1 MRTIAGVLALAV
13 AIAGC
18 SLKRQATESAAHV
31 VDRGDIEITVVET
44 GKIEA
49 VQDVEVKSRVSGRI
63 AKLYVQEGD
72 RVEKGQLIAEIDPQ
86 EIRLQLEQTTAQ
98 LRSAEAGAKRSLES
112 VQLTRKQLETALQQ
126 AEARFIQAKREF
138 ENQPALT
145 DANLRQARINLEQA
159 QRDLDLLKYTTH
171 PQQRV
176 QAEADLR
183 RTKAAADTDKANYE
197 RLVGLLAKGY
207 VAQRDVDNAR
217 AQMEASQAAYRT
229 AQENYDRLAARQAIE
244 LRNAEQAV
252 ASAQAAYEQA
262 KARANL
268 DKNKEQ
274 AYLDAKAAFE
284 QAKEDLRRIK
294 MEEASLA
301 QARAQADQIRS
312 AVADARRQLSETKI
326 VAPMSGVITR
336 KLVEEGELV
345 AALSSFSGG
354 TPIVQIAQLGAL
366 QVTLNINEI
375 DVARL
380 EVDLP
385 AIIEIDALPDEKFMG
400 RVTRIAPASDAAAST
415 SQAPGTDAVVRY
427 KVEVQLDKSDPRIKP
442 GMSAKCT
449 IRVEERKNVIRVP
462 IEYVGEDEEGYF
474 VMVRKAGAKQAEKTR
489 VKIGLRSSAW
499 YEVLEGVG
507 EGARLEKPPYSGPS
521 RRGFMQAGPE
531 ESDSEGNSNGGGGGG
546 SR

>member
-1 MRTIAGVLALAV
+1 MTLAV
-13 AIAGC
+13 AGC
-18 SLKRQATESAAHV
+18 SFKRATPTSSGHV
-31 VDRGDIEITVVET
+31 VDRGDIEITVIET

-112 VQLTRKQLETALQQ
+112 VQLTRKQMETALQQ
-126 AEARFIQAKREF
+126 AEARYIQAKREY

-145 DANLRQARINLEQA
+145 DASLRQAKINLEQA
-159 QRDLDLLKYTTH
+159 QRDLALLKNTTH

-176 QAEADLR
+176 QAEADLQ
-183 RTKAAADTDKANYE
+183 RTKAAAETDKANYE
-197 RLVGLLAKGY
+197 RLVGLLQKGY

-229 AQENYDRLAARQAIE
+229 AQENYDRLASRQAIE

-252 ASAQAAYEQA
+252 AAAQAAYDQA

-312 AVADARRQLSETKI
+312 AVADAQRQLSETKI

-380 EVDLP
+380 EVGMP
-385 AIIEIDALPDEKFMG
+385 ATVEIDALPDETFAG
-400 RVTRIAPASDAAAST
+400 SVTRIAPASDTSAAT
-415 SQAPGTDAVVRY
+415 GQAGGGDAVVRY
-427 KVEVQLDKSDPRIKP
+427 KVEVQLDKSDPRIRP

-449 IRVEERKNVIRVP
+449 IRVDERKNVVRVP
-462 IEYVGEDEEGYF
+462 IEYVGEDDEGYF
-474 VMVRKAGAKQAEKTR
+474 VMVRKDGAKKAEKTR
-489 VKIGLRSSAW
+489 LKIGLRSSTW
-499 YEVLEGVG
+499 YEVLEGVS
-507 EGARLEKPPYSGPS
+507 EGARLEKPPYTGPS

-531 ESDSEGNSNGGGGGG
+531 EESDSGNGDGNGGGGQ
-546 SR
+546 